1 MRPIYSELSS
11 LLPVLLF
18 CAPLMLACGDD
29 GGGTGGGTGGTGTG
43 GTGGG
48 SAGGGTGGTGGG
60 SASAC
65 RIAVTVDGDAHL
77 FDQNPNINV
86 YEPAPGLG
94 PHAYCNAAEGL
105 VANELFQIVVPTT
118 PGSYDCSSDQGLMIT
133 WTRMDAGWGAN
144 FGIAGS
150 SCQVT
155 VTAGDDASGSVVEGT
170 FSATTLEGGDP
181 SLPHDFSGGTFR
193 IEIP

>member
-1 MRPIYSELSS
+1 
-11 LLPVLLF
+11 
-18 CAPLMLACGDD
+18 MLACGND
-29 GGGTGGGTGGTGTG
+29 GGGTGGG

-48 SAGGGTGGTGGG
+48 ATTTTTSSGGG
-60 SASAC
+60 STAASAC
-65 RIAVTVDGDAHL
+65 TVSVTVDGTAHV

-86 YEPAPGLG
+86 SEPGPGLG
-94 PHAYCNAAEGL
+94 PHVYCNAAEGL
-105 VANELFQIVVPTT
+105 AVSELFQIIVPTA
-118 PGSYDCSSDQGLMIT
+118 PGSYDCSFDQGLMIT

-170 FSATTLEGGDP
+170 FTATTLEGGDP
-181 SLPHDFSGGTFR
+181 SLPHAFTDGSFR
-193 IEIP
+193 IEVP